1 MLSKS
6 NGKQQRIMLLSMDE
20 IVPRDHFLRKLSA
33 AVDFSFIYDIM
44 EPLYSNN
51 GRPSVDPV
59 VLVKMLLIGFLYG
72 IKSERR
78 LEDEVRM
85 NAAYRWFLGMDFQDH
100 VPDHCTIS
108 QNRRRRF
115 CGTDVFREI
124 FERIVRECINAGL
137 VGGKCV
143 VMDSTHVRANADNTK
158 SEVIEVMT
166 GPSEYLLELDREVKK
181 DELRHPEHRSKVEDR
196 EPFNKF
202 VTRIKTTK
210 SLTDPDCG
218 WMSRPGKPRGFYYL
232 CHEVSDDECGIITDV
247 YVTPGSVNDSTCAAE
262 RIIYQKER
270 FRLPVGKAGMDGAY
284 DMASVH
290 DKLWRKGITAY
301 VPIMERNK
309 RAKDEGRFSTEDY
322 ILDELHDRLICPS
335 GKYLRFDKYR
345 RSTTDQSIQKIYSAS
360 PNDCKRCPRRSECLP
375 SNNNFRQIGRPV
387 QGLAMQRDHKLVGGI
402 LYREIMYR
410 REVIC
415 EGNFSA
421 QKRNHNLSHTYKR
434 GRANVTEHCLF
445 SAMALNL
452 KRLVKYGKPNHE
464 PTAVMQPVR
473 FLRRGMQKAVYNER
487 I

>member
-1 MLSKS
+1 
-6 NGKQQRIMLLSMDE
+6 MLLSMED
-20 IVPRDHFLRKLSA
+20 IVPEDHFLRKLSA
-33 AVDFSFIYDIM
+33 AVDFSFIYEIM
-44 EPLYSNN
+44 EPLYSNS

-59 VLVKMLLIGFLYG
+59 VLVKMLLIGFVYG

-78 LEDEVRM
+78 LEGEVRM
-85 NAAYRWFLGMDFQDH
+85 NAAYRWFLGMDFQDN

-115 CGTDVFREI
+115 RGTDVFREI
-124 FERIVRECINAGL
+124 FERVVLKCIDAGL

-158 SEVIEVMT
+158 SETIEVMT

-181 DELRHPEHRSKVEDR
+181 DELRHPEHRSMVEDP

-210 SLTDPDCG
+210 SLVDPDSG
-218 WMSRPGKPRGFYYL
+218 WMSRPGKPRGYYYL
-232 CHEVSDDECGIITDV
+232 CHQVSDSEHGIITDV

-262 RIIYQKER
+262 RIIHQKER
-270 FRLPVGKAGMDGAY
+270 FHLPVSMAGMDGAY

-290 DKLWRKGITAY
+290 DKLWRKGVTAY
-301 VPIMERNK
+301 IPIMERNK
-309 RAKDEGRFSTEDY
+309 KAKDEGRFSTEDY
-322 ILDELHDRLICPS
+322 ILDEGHDRLVCPC

-345 RSTTDQSIQKIYSAS
+345 RSTMDQSIQKIYSALPS
-360 PNDCKRCPRRSECLP
+360 DCKYCTRRTECLP
-375 SNNNFRQIGRPV
+375 SNKNFRQIGRPV
-387 QGLAMQRDHKLVGGI
+387 QGLAMQRNHKLVGNCV
-402 LYREIMYR
+402 YREIMYR

-434 GRANVTEHCLF
+434 GRDNVTEHCLF

-452 KRLVKYGKPNHE
+452 KRLIKYGKQNHE
-464 PTAVMQPVR
+464 PAAVMLPALFFVR
-473 FLRRGMQKAVYNER
+473 KGKKAYP
-487 I
+487 